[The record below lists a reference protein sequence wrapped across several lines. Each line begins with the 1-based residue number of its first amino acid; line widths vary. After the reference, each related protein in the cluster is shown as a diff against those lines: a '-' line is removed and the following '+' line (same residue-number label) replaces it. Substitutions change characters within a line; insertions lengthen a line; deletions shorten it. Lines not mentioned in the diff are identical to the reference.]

1 MKESNKYTL
10 QDVFALSFDTLKDT
24 SNHLGSYISK
34 LDELKKHT
42 VTIEIIPGWGQMI
55 KEEEVI
61 FLRKQRI

>member
-24 SNHLGSYISK
+24 SKHLGSYISK
-34 LDELKKHT
+34 LDELKKYT